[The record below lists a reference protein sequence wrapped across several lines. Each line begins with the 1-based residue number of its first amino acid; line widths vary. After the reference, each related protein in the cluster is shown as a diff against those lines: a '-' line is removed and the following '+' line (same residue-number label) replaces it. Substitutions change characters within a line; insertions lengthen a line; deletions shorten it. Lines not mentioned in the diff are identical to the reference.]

1 MSKKVLFV
9 CVRNTARSV
18 MAEAIFNSFA
28 KSWTAES
35 AGIEKAEK
43 IDEEVRKI
51 LESRGLKAKDRP
63 RLLNEVNLND
73 FDLIVT
79 VCEESSCVFIP
90 HSRVLRWHIE
100 DPAGKSREVYEKV
113 FEEIEKRVRGLVVEL
128 EGVED
133 EKS

>member
-1 MSKKVLFV
+1 MGKKVLFV
-9 CVRNTARSV
+9 CIRNTARSV

-51 LESRGLKAKDRP
+51 LERRGLKAKDRP
-63 RLLNEVNLND
+63 KLLKEVELND
-73 FDLIVT
+73 YDLIVT
-79 VCEESSCVFIP
+79 VCEESFCVVIP
-90 HSRVLRWHIE
+90 HSKVLRWYIE
-100 DPAGKSREVYEKV
+100 DPVGKSKEVYEKV
-113 FEEIEKRVRGLVVEL
+113 FEEIEKRVRRLVLEL
-128 EGVED
+128 EGVEN